1 MKKFKK
7 LINKPRN
14 ELNDKEE
21 IIVFFINIL
30 IAPIIIIIP
39 AIPAIFIYC
48 LAHLSGLQSPT
59 LFVE

>member
-1 MKKFKK
+1 MKKKFKE

-21 IIVFFINIL
+21 LIIFFINIL
-30 IAPIIIIIP
+30 IAPIIIIIA

-48 LAHLSGLQSPT
+48 LAYLSG
-59 LFVE
+59 F

>member
-21 IIVFFINIL
+21 IIVLFMNIL
-30 IAPIIIIIP
+30 IAPILIIIA
-39 AIPAIFIYC
+39 AIPALFIYC
-48 LAHLSGLQSPT
+48 LAYLSG
-59 LFVE
+59 F

>member
-1 MKKFKK
+1 MNKFKE

-14 ELNDKEE
+14 KLNDKEK

-30 IAPIIIIIP
+30 IAPIITIIA

-48 LAHLSGLQSPT
+48 LAHLSG
-59 LFVE
+59 F